1 MRRLSQSVLCL
12 AVAASL
18 LSAACRKQQRLDET
32 LTVSVSPGETK
43 PTQIDPPIAD
53 QQVTVTASSPGVPVS
68 VYLVLE
74 KDRKSVEDALF
85 NSKRPEK
92 ALDGKDKVE
101 QATLQGTV
109 PAKNEFAVV
118 IWNPGLK
125 TAAVKLTISGR

>member
-1 MRRLSQSVLCL
+1 MRRLPYCVLSL
-12 AVAASL
+12 AVAACL
-18 LSAACRKQQRLDET
+18 GAGCKLQQRLDRT

-43 PTQIDPPIAD
+43 PTKIDAPIAD
-53 QQVTVTASSPGVPVS
+53 QQVTVTADSPGVPVS

-74 KDRKSVEDALF
+74 KDRTSVEDALF

-109 PAKNEFAVV
+109 AAKNDFAVV

-125 TAAVKLTISGR
+125 PATVKLTISGR